1 MRIAAEHRVVRASI
15 GLVLIAGLLGCAST
29 QTTTE
34 RTETVTEPAAA
45 AESDRPG
52 AAEAGVATRETTVT
66 TTTEAKP
73 HPGIVRSTAGAVG
86 SVIAAP
92 FRVIGGVLG
101 AIF

>member
-1 MRIAAEHRVVRASI
+1 MWESTGQRVMQGSLTLI
-15 GLVLIAGLLGCAST
+15 LIAGLLGCAGT

-45 AESDRPG
+45 ASSNAPNPRGDH
-52 AAEAGVATRETTVT
+52 TQRETTVT
-66 TTTEAKP
+66 TTTEEKP

-92 FRVIGGVLG
+92 FRVIGGTLG

>member
-1 MRIAAEHRVVRASI
+1 MRASSQHPVMQTFL
-15 GLVLIAGLLGCAST
+15 GLILIAGLVGCAGT

-45 AESDRPG
+45 ANSNVSTDEG
-52 AAEAGVATRETTVT
+52 AGGAKRETTVT
-66 TTTEAKP
+66 TTTEEKS
-73 HPGIVRSTAGAVG
+73 HPGIVRSTVGAVG

-92 FRVIGGVLG
+92 FRVVGATLG